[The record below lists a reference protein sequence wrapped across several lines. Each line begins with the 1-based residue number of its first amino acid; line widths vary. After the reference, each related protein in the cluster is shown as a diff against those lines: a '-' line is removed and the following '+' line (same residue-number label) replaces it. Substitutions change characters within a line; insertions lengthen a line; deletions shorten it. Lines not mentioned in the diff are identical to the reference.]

1 MTTPNKVGVGDS
13 IASALT
19 ADNWNSFVDAAA
31 AVAASRLNSS
41 VPSNLGRRDYSI
53 IRVKNTS
60 EDNWPRFAVAGLVDP
75 VIDADTNLLEF
86 QGEPLFNGENPSDD
100 TLTKYAITV
109 DAIPA
114 GEIGR
119 AVAIGII
126 ACQVDM
132 RDQCHFYAKAVVGD
146 YDKLKSDDI
155 GTARILWH
163 QPPASYPATCW
174 ALVRVPLELGKPPC
188 SSSSSSSTSLSSTS
202 STSSASSLSSSSS
215 RSSSSSS
222 SLSSFP
228 SSSSSSSAISSSS
241 SSSKSSSSSSSQ
253 SCAGPCYEIEVVT
266 DVKCVNGEIVVTK
279 KVLSI
284 CGTGVCVDVR

>member
-1 MTTPNKVGVGDS
+1 MTTPRKVSSGDP
-13 IASALT
+13 IKSALT
-19 ADNWNSFVDAAA
+19 ADSWNAMAEAA
-31 AVAASRLNSS
+31 AVIAASRLGSS
-41 VPSNLGRRDYSI
+41 VTSNLGRRDYSI

-60 EDNWPRFAVAGLVDP
+60 QDNWPRFGVAGLVDP

-100 TLTKYAITV
+100 TLTKYAITI

-119 AVAIGII
+119 AVAIGVI

-132 RDQCHFYAKAVVGD
+132 RDQCHFYAKAVAGD
-146 YDKLKSDDI
+146 YEKLKSDDI

-174 ALVRVPLELGKPPC
+174 ALVRVPLELGAPPC
-188 SSSSSSSTSLSSTS
+188 SSSSSSSSGSLSSESSQSSTS
-202 STSSASSLSSSSS
+202 SQ
-215 RSSSSSS
+215 SSSSSS
-222 SLSSFP
+222 SLSSAP
-228 SSSSSSSAISSSS
+228 SSSSSSSAISQSSSSSSSSVSSSS
-241 SSSKSSSSSSSQ
+241 SSSK
-253 SCAGPCYEIEVVT
+253 CGGPCYEIEVVT
-266 DVKCVNGEIVVTK
+266 DVQCINGEIVVTK

-284 CGTGVCVDVR
+284 CGQDVCVDVR

>member
-1 MTTPNKVGVGDS
+1 M
-13 IASALT
+13 AE
-19 ADNWNSFVDAAA
+19 AA
-31 AVAASRLNSS
+31 AVIAANRLGSS
-41 VPSNLGRRDYSI
+41 VTANLGRRDYSI

-60 EDNWPRFAVAGLVDP
+60 EDNWPRFGVAGLVDP

-100 TLTKYAITV
+100 TLTKYAITI

-119 AVAIGII
+119 AVAIGVI

-146 YDKLKSDDI
+146 YEKLKSDDI

-188 SSSSSSSTSLSSTS
+188 SSSSSSSSSLSSVSSLSSTS
-202 STSSASSLSSSSS
+202 SQ
-215 RSSSSSS
+215 SSSSSS
-222 SLSSFP
+222 SLSSPP
-228 SSSSSSSAISSSS
+228 SSSSSSSAISQSSSSSSSSVSSSSS
-241 SSSKSSSSSSSQ
+241 SSSK
-253 SCAGPCYEIEVVT
+253 CGGPCYDIEVVT
-266 DVKCVNGEIVVTK
+266 DVKCINGEIVVTK
-279 KVLSI
+279 KILSI
-284 CGTGVCVDVR
+284 CGPNVCVDVR